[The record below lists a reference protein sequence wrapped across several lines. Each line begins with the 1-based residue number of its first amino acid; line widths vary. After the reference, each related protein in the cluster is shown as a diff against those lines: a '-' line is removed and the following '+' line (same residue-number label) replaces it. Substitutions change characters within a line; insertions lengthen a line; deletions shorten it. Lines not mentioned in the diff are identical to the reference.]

1 MKIVWTKHAE
11 QRLEE
16 WKKKINISKNEIERI
31 LKNPHQIVKGDLD
44 AFVAQYKFE
53 EGLLRKYLLKY
64 IDKDIKIST
73 IYWTSKIDKYWE
85 E

>member
-1 MKIVWTKHAE
+1 MKIVWTKHAD

-44 AFVAQYKFE
+44 AFVAQYKFA
-53 EGLLRKYLLKY
+53 EGLLRKYLLN
-64 IDKDIKIST
+64 IST
-73 IYWTSKIDKYWE
+73 KILKYWQFIGPVK
-85 E
+85 